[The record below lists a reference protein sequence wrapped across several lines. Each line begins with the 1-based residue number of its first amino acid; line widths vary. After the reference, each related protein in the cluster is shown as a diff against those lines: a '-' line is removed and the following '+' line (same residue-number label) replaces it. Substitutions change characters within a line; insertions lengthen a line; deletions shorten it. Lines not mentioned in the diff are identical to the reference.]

1 MDPIAKLK
9 AEMEAKKRK
18 VQALDV
24 SAEGAGS
31 GDSAPKKKVYRTNG
45 QTKQLLR
52 EIGVAAQVNASEH
65 KSVHARM
72 IQKTAQKTAANC
84 NLNSGQHPLWG
95 NESVVPTRLR
105 RG

>member
-65 KSVHARM
+65 KSVQDSALSP
-72 IQKTAQKTAANC
+72 QAAAQAGGSKKF
-84 NLNSGQHPLWG
+84 G
-95 NESVVPTRLR
+95 
-105 RG
+105 